1 MILSGLINTL
11 VHLDLPF
18 LEVLGSTVGTFMRC
32 YFKLETRVANLIRLL
47 SNLFGSF
54 TDLGFHTG
62 EYTNFSFSVWIVNNA
77 VQVSLWTELVS
88 AVPDLPRARSAIKLV
103 ITLQQRLL
111 HRSFD
116 DQFFKKHRKSN
127 YNIFE
132 LGFDAVVV
140 VIDLFIYFDIP
151 KMNRI

>member
-1 MILSGLINTL
+1 M
-11 VHLDLPF
+11 
-18 LEVLGSTVGTFMRC
+18 
-32 YFKLETRVANLIRLL
+32 
-47 SNLFGSF
+47 
-54 TDLGFHTG
+54 
-62 EYTNFSFSVWIVNNA
+62 
-77 VQVSLWTELVS
+77 
-88 AVPDLPRARSAIKLV
+88 PDLPRARSVIKLV